1 MRFERWG
8 HSCRSDIGGGDDDGN
23 DEEEEACE
31 NFFSNALGTY
41 AKGNDQVHPELPDTP
56 FDFDILM
63 SMWQHKSFN

>member
-8 HSCRSDIGGGDDDGN
+8 HSCRSDIGGGDDDDGN

-41 AKGNDQVHPELPDTP
+41 AKGNDQVHPLHPELPD
-56 FDFDILM
+56 IM

>member
-41 AKGNDQVHPELPDTP
+41 AKANDQVHP
-56 FDFDILM
+56 
-63 SMWQHKSFN
+63 